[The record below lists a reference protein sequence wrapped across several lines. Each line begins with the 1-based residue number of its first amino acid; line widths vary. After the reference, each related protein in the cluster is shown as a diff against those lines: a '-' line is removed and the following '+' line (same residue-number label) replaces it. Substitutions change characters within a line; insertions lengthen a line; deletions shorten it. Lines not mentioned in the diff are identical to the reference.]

1 MPRLLNDF
9 NLVIS
14 TSRGNEQ
21 NTCSEMWYLLGEV
34 GDRGSFIET
43 TGVIGLVVAKTK
55 LDPVKAIRDLRGLLK
70 ERPWEFKYTLKLVPI
85 QKVVEAQLPQLQEAA
100 VALASGIAPKEKFR
114 ITVEKR
120 HTDLSSKT
128 IIDTVAKKIERTVNL
143 DSPDKIVLIE
153 IISQRAGLALI
164 TQDDILSI
172 EKAKRAA

>member
-1 MPRLLNDF
+1 MR
-9 NLVIS
+9 V
-14 TSRGNEQ
+14 E
-21 NTCSEMWYLLGEV
+21 
-34 GDRGSFIET
+34 
-43 TGVIGLVVAKTK
+43 
-55 LDPVKAIRDLRGLLK
+55 LRRK
-70 ERPWEFKYTLKLVPI
+70 R
-85 QKVVEAQLPQLQEAA
+85 Q
-100 VALASGIAPKEKFR
+100 FR
-114 ITVEKR
+114 ITIEKR